1 MASHPFAAE
10 RALFPILA
18 RSAQL
23 SSCSQ
28 SALAAP
34 VEAAIQDYLASWRDQ
49 GMAWASWGAALDAA
63 KAAFARLIGAQASD
77 IAVMSSVSD
86 LASSFAHSLD
96 FGAGRPGIVLGEI
109 EFPSLGHVWQAQR
122 ARGAQVHFVTPDEA
136 GTIGLDGYARA
147 IDARTRLVA
156 ISHVAY
162 ANAFRHDLAAVAA
175 LAHAQ
180 GALFLVDAYQSL
192 GACCIDVER
201 DGIDVLV
208 SGTQKYLLGLPGIAF
223 MYVRP
228 GLAEALRPTH
238 TGWFGRVDPFAFDIH
253 RLDYADG
260 ARRFDT
266 GTPPFLNAM
275 AAGAGLELILR
286 LGPDRIAAW
295 VEHLSAVAIE
305 AADRHG
311 LDLVSPRAPS
321 AKGPHTAV
329 RVADSAAAERRM
341 AEAGYIV
348 SARGPLIRV
357 APHFYNSADEVA
369 GAMAA
374 LARLS

>member
-1 MASHPFAAE
+1 MAEHPFAAE
-10 RALFPILA
+10 RALFPILS

-28 SALAAP
+28 SALSTP
-34 VEAAIQDYLASWRDQ
+34 VDAAIQAYLASWREQ
-49 GMAWASWGAALDAA
+49 GMAWARWGAALDAA
-63 KAAFARLIGAQASD
+63 KAAFARLIGAQARD
-77 IAVMSSVSD
+77 IAVMASVSD

-96 FGAGRPGIVLGEI
+96 FSTGRPGIVLGEI
-109 EFPSLGHVWQAQR
+109 EFPSLGHVWQAQH
-122 ARGAQVHFVTPDEA
+122 ARGAEVHFVTPDEA
-136 GTIGLDGYARA
+136 GTIPPEAYARA

-180 GALFLVDAYQSL
+180 GAVFFVDAYQSL

-228 GLAEALRPTH
+228 GLAESLRPTH

-253 RLDYADG
+253 RLDYAEG

-266 GTPPFLNAM
+266 GTPPFLNAA
-275 AAGAGLELILR
+275 AAGAALELILN
-286 LGPDRIAAW
+286 LGPERIAAW
-295 VEHLSAVAIE
+295 VEHLSAVALE

-311 LDLVSPRAPS
+311 LDVVSPRSIA
-321 AKGPHTAV
+321 AKGPHTAI
-329 RVADSAAAERRM
+329 RVPDSAALERRM

-357 APHFYNSADEVA
+357 APHFYNTEDEVA
-369 GAMAA
+369 GAFAA
-374 LARLS
+374 LARLK